1 MKGCVDVDRIS
12 VINLG
17 MVNVYLLKGEKGC
30 VLVDTG
36 TKGSDVKILEA
47 VKAQGFE
54 PADIKLIV
62 LTHGHSDHFGSLHTL
77 VDKTGAEVLVHQK
90 EYDLMATAGDDGVRG
105 FSIFMKLLIGMA
117 TKLSKNQSKSQEY
130 KADILIE
137 DTYDLSPY
145 GIDGKLI
152 WTPGHTKG
160 SISVLLG
167 DGKAV
172 IGDSLMA
179 MMPWSKPK
187 RPMLG
192 YDMNLIKK
200 SMNQLIDLGAN
211 RFYLSHGKD
220 YDVEIIKKA
229 LTKFN

>member
-1 MKGCVDVDRIS
+1 MDRLS

-17 MVNVYLLKGEKGC
+17 MVNVYLIKGDNGC

-47 VKAQGFE
+47 AKAQGFE
-54 PADIKLIV
+54 PRDIKLIV
-62 LTHGHSDHFGSLHTL
+62 LTHGHSDHFGSVHTL
-77 VDKTGAEVLVHQK
+77 VDKTGAKVLVHKK
-90 EYDLMATAGDDGVRG
+90 EYDLMVSGEADGIKG
-105 FSIFMKLLIGMA
+105 FSLFMKLMIGML
-117 TKLSKNQSKSQEY
+117 TKLSKNQAKSQAY

-137 DTYDLSPY
+137 DTYDLSTY
-145 GIDGKLI
+145 GIEGKLI

-160 SISVLLG
+160 SISVLF
-167 DGKAV
+167 DNGKAV

-187 RPMLG
+187 RPILG
-192 YDMNLIKK
+192 YDLNMIKE
-200 SMNQLIDLGAN
+200 SMNKLINLGAN

-220 YDVEIIKKA
+220 YDVEIIKKT
-229 LTKFN
+229 LSKFH